1 MVDTKKI
8 FKRPDGDR
16 IPLYAEIGG
25 FFSPDGSFDE
35 TVFRNR
41 LSDYR
46 DMLMKNAKESIES
59 REEINRWFSD
69 YTQEVVNYL
78 HEKGMDEASYKL
90 FVSAVEEFSRMG
102 IDMVSIPSKY
112 LKSLLSS
119 TPPFAANGKR
129 KATPGEKRKVIF
141 QAAIKVFSEDGYHGA
156 TMDKIALVSGVGKGS
171 LYRYFKSK
179 EDLLTELLSEKY
191 EEIIKEFNAI
201 FSKEPDLIRQ
211 IEELIRFWVTFI
223 EENHEVYT
231 LIQSEAITQKTG
243 NRDMFYDYV
252 ITHLPMFKERVV
264 SFNIEKKIKTTSFYS
279 VFYGILGFIDGVVY
293 KWTRN
298 NMNYPLRD
306 EIPII
311 LEVLFNGFIGE
322 NWTKKRYYQPAEK
335 RTE

>member
-1 MVDTKKI
+1 M
-8 FKRPDGDR
+8 
-16 IPLYAEIGG
+16 
-25 FFSPDGSFDE
+25 
-35 TVFRNR
+35 
-41 LSDYR
+41 
-46 DMLMKNAKESIES
+46 
-59 REEINRWFSD
+59 
-69 YTQEVVNYL
+69 
-78 HEKGMDEASYKL
+78 
-90 FVSAVEEFSRMG
+90 
-102 IDMVSIPSKY
+102 
-112 LKSLLSS
+112 
-119 TPPFAANGKR
+119 
-129 KATPGEKRKVIF
+129 
-141 QAAIKVFSEDGYHGA
+141 
-156 TMDKIALVSGVGKGS
+156 GKGS